1 MQDFLSI
8 TIFGNSIKQLL
19 VAVAYIFGGF
29 LVAKIVFFI
38 LKKVVRKAVVR
49 SKSQL
54 DDILFKTIHR
64 PLIIAIVVWGFY
76 LGLEQ
81 LNIGKRLHEFNDKL
95 YHIIIILMITWFL
108 VRLIKALID
117 QYVKSLVHKT
127 ESTYDD
133 QLMPVIKQLVFIA
146 VWSMGII
153 ISLNYAGYNVSALVA
168 GLGIGGLA
176 FALAAKDYIENIFG
190 GMSIFTDKPFQAKDR
205 IRIDGFDGT
214 VEEIGIRRS
223 RIRTLGGTL
232 VTIPNAKF
240 IHNSVENVALELTR
254 KIVLQLGL
262 TYDTSSEKM
271 ELALNILKEIN
282 ADNQELVTESPTA
295 FFAGFGAS
303 TLDITFIYYIR
314 KGADIAQTQSVMNL
328 EVLKRFEAAGLEF
341 AFPTQTVHLAKD
353 LNK

>member
-1 MQDFLSI
+1 MQDFLSTVI
-8 TIFGNSIKQLL
+8 LGNSIQQLL
-19 VAVAYIFGGF
+19 IAVAYIVGGF
-29 LVAKIVFFI
+29 FVAKIIFFI
-38 LKKVVRKAVVR
+38 LKKIIKGFVSK

-54 DDILFKTIHR
+54 DDIIFTTMHR
-64 PLIIAIVVWGFY
+64 PLLIGIVVIGFY
-76 LGLEQ
+76 LGVEQ
-81 LNIGKRLHEFNDKL
+81 LSIGDKLRSVNDKL

-108 VRLIKALID
+108 VRLIRALLDKYI
-117 QYVKSLVHKT
+117 KKLVLKT

-146 VWSMGII
+146 IWSMGII

-190 GMSIFTDKPFQAKDR
+190 GMSVFTDKPFQTKDR

-262 TYDTSSEKM
+262 TYDTSSDKM
-271 ELALNILKEIN
+271 EMALEILRDIN
-282 ADNQELVTESPTA
+282 AENQELVTEEAVT

-303 TLDITFIYYIR
+303 SLDITFIYYIR
-314 KGADIAQTQSVMNL
+314 KGADIAKTQSVMNL
-328 EVLKRFEAAGLEF
+328 EILKRFEAADLEF

-353 LNK
+353 

>member
-1 MQDFLSI
+1 MQDFLSTVI
-8 TIFGNSIKQLL
+8 LGNSIQQLL
-19 VAVAYIFGGF
+19 IAVAYIVGGF
-29 LVAKIVFFI
+29 FVAKIIFFI
-38 LKKVVRKAVVR
+38 LKKIIKGFVSK

-54 DDILFKTIHR
+54 DDIIFTTMHR
-64 PLIIAIVVWGFY
+64 PLLIGIVVIGFY
-76 LGLEQ
+76 LGVEQ
-81 LNIGKRLHEFNDKL
+81 LSIGDKLRSVNDKL

-108 VRLIKALID
+108 VRLIRALLDKYI
-117 QYVKSLVHKT
+117 KKLVLKT

-146 VWSMGII
+146 IWSMGII

-190 GMSIFTDKPFQAKDR
+190 GMSVFTDKPFQTKDR

-262 TYDTSSEKM
+262 TYDTTSDKM
-271 ELALNILKEIN
+271 EMALEILNDIN
-282 ADNQELVTESPTA
+282 AANQELVTEEAVT

-303 TLDITFIYYIR
+303 SLDITFIYYIR
-314 KGADIAQTQSVMNL
+314 KGADIAKTQSVMNL
-328 EVLKRFEAAGLEF
+328 EILKRFEAAGLEF

-353 LNK
+353 

>member
-8 TIFGNSIKQLL
+8 TILGNSVKQLL
-19 VAVAYIFGGF
+19 TAIVYVVGGF
-29 LVAKIVFFI
+29 FAAKIIFFVLKKIIKGFVAK
-38 LKKVVRKAVVR
+38 

-54 DDILFKTIHR
+54 DDIIFTTLHR
-64 PLIIAIVVWGFY
+64 PLIIGIVVIGFY
-76 LGLEQ
+76 LGIEQ
-81 LNIGKRLHEFNDKL
+81 LNIGTKLKSVNDKL

-117 QYVKSLVHKT
+117 QYVRKLVLKT

-133 QLMPVIKQLVFIA
+133 QLMPVIKQLVFVA

-190 GMSIFTDKPFQAKDR
+190 GMSVFTDKPFQAKDR

-254 KIVLQLGL
+254 KIILQLGL
-262 TYDTSSEKM
+262 TYDTTSDKM
-271 ELALNILKEIN
+271 EMALDILKDIN
-282 ADNQELVTESPTA
+282 AANQELFTETPVA

-303 TLDITFIYYIR
+303 SLDITFIYYIR
-314 KGADIAQTQSVMNL
+314 KGADIAMSQNTMNL
-328 EVLKRFEAAGLEF
+328 EILKRFEMAGLEF
-341 AFPTQTVHLAKD
+341 AFPTQTLHISKD
-353 LNK
+353 

>member
-1 MQDFLSI
+1 MQDFLSTVI
-8 TIFGNSIKQLL
+8 LGNSIQQLL
-19 VAVAYIFGGF
+19 IAVAYIVGGF
-29 LVAKIVFFI
+29 FVAKIIFFI
-38 LKKVVRKAVVR
+38 LKKIIKGFVSK

-54 DDILFKTIHR
+54 DDIIFTTMHR
-64 PLIIAIVVWGFY
+64 PLLIGIVVIGFY
-76 LGLEQ
+76 LGVEQ
-81 LNIGKRLHEFNDKL
+81 LSIGDKLRSVNDKL

-117 QYVKSLVHKT
+117 QYVKSIVLKT

-133 QLMPVIKQLVFIA
+133 QLMPVIKQLVFVA

-190 GMSIFTDKPFQAKDR
+190 GMSVFTDKPFQTKDR

-262 TYDTSSEKM
+262 TYDTSSDKM
-271 ELALNILKEIN
+271 EMALEILRDIN
-282 ADNQELVTESPTA
+282 AANQELVTEEAVT

-303 TLDITFIYYIR
+303 SLDITFIYYIR
-314 KGADIAQTQSVMNL
+314 KGADIAKTQSVMNL
-328 EVLKRFEAAGLEF
+328 EILKRFEVAGLEF

-353 LNK
+353 